1 MVFQKN
7 PDIIREEV
15 VWCGKTYRRYPNAK
29 QSSHR
34 RYFSCAGSFLHRD
47 VWRVTYG
54 EIPKGF
60 HIHHKDGDP
69 ANNDIS
75 NLECIA
81 GRDHFALHRES
92 RSKRSKTPEHLAH
105 LAAIRHKTVDWHK
118 SDEGR
123 AWHRENAKSSLA
135 KARLAVRFSKSP
147 DLHRSCEICG
157 VAFTT
162 RNTRKIL
169 CSAKCQDKKA
179 KAKKR
184 ATLAKKRNSGDTPLY
199 PV

>member
-7 PDIIREEV
+7 PNIVREEV
-15 VWCGKTYRRYPNAK
+15 VWNRKTYRRYPNAK

-47 VWRVTYG
+47 VWRATYG

-60 HIHHKDGDP
+60 HVHHKDGDP

-92 RSKRSKTPEHLAH
+92 CSKRSKTPEHLAH
-105 LAAIRHKTVDWHK
+105 LDAIRHKTVDWHR

-123 AWHRENAKSSLA
+123 AWHKENAKLSLA
-135 KARLAVRFSKSP
+135 KARLVPRFSKAP
-147 DLHRSCEICG
+147 EIIRNCEHCKKE
-157 VAFTT
+157 FTT
-162 RNTRKIL
+162 KNTRKII
-169 CSAKCQDKKA
+169 CSVSCESKRKRAKKKA
-179 KAKKR
+179 D
-184 ATLAKKRNSGDTPLY
+184 LAKQRNSGDTPLY